1 MRYILTML
9 VMLPLLVTAA
19 ESAGSLTLDPAEME
33 RARRQVFGGA
43 GVRAT
48 YEDTPAPAN
57 PVVPA
62 QSSEVVRW
70 QAAFAAAG
78 TDLMPV
84 LLLALLQD
92 MNPTVPMAANV
103 EAYAEALALHR
114 KAAAGNTDACIQL
127 ADAFRVGY
135 LNSGIKLPYSEQLAE
150 FVLRRGGIVPVKS

>member
-1 MRYILTML
+1 ML

-19 ESAGSLTLDPAEME
+19 ESVGSLTLDPAEME
-33 RARRQVFGGA
+33 LARRQVFGGA
-43 GVRAT
+43 GISAMH
-48 YEDTPAPAN
+48 EQAAAPAN
-57 PVVPA
+57 PVVSEQP
-62 QSSEVVRW
+62 SEVKRW
-70 QAAFAAAG
+70 QAAFASAG

-127 ADAFRVGY
+127 ADAFRVGC
-135 LNSGIKLPYSEQLAE
+135 LNSGLKLPYSEQLAE
-150 FVLRRGGIVPVKS
+150 FVLRRGGIVPVKP

>member
-1 MRYILTML
+1 ML

-19 ESAGSLTLDPAEME
+19 ESVGSLTLDPAEME
-33 RARRQVFGGA
+33 LARRQVFGGA
-43 GVRAT
+43 GISAMH
-48 YEDTPAPAN
+48 EQAAAPAN
-57 PVVPA
+57 PVVSEQP
-62 QSSEVVRW
+62 SEVKRW
-70 QAAFAAAG
+70 QAAFASAG

-103 EAYAEALALHR
+103 EAYAEAFALHR

-135 LNSGIKLPYSEQLAE
+135 LNSGLKLPYSEQLAE
-150 FVLRRGGIVPVKS
+150 FVLRRGGIVPVKP